1 MTYGNTMTARAFN
14 FHGIGQPGPGIPED
28 ERPYWISTTAFET
41 FLDIFTSYRDRRPIV
56 ITFDDGNL
64 SDIEIAAPLLAK
76 YRLDARFFVLTGRL
90 EQPGY
95 LSRGNVRDL
104 RDMGFKIGS
113 HGIDHVDW
121 AQQDTLGLHYE
132 LLRSRMVLEEL
143 LGQPVTEA
151 AIPFGRYRR
160 RVLKGLHTYGYR
172 AAWCSDGS
180 ATALEGFLRPRLS
193 IRDDTLPE
201 MIMRELDSGDR
212 AWRRWKQKLSM
223 TRKSLL

>member
-1 MTYGNTMTARAFN
+1 MKHMMTARAFN

-41 FLDIFTSYRDRRPIV
+41 FLDIFTSYRDRQPIV

-76 YRLDARFFVLTGRL
+76 RRLDARFFVLTGRL

-95 LSRGNVRDL
+95 LNRGNVRDL

-113 HGIDHVDW
+113 HGINHVDW
-121 AQQDTLGLHYE
+121 AQQDASGLHHE
-132 LLRSRMVLEEL
+132 LLQSRMVLEEL

-160 RVLKGLHTYGYR
+160 QVLKGLHTNGYR
-172 AAWCSDGS
+172 AAWSSDGS
-180 ATALEGFLRPRLS
+180 ATALEGFLRPRFS
-193 IRDDTLPE
+193 IRDDTPPE
-201 MIMRELDSGDR
+201 SIIRQLESEDR
-212 AWRRWKQKLSM
+212 LRHRWKQKLSI
-223 TRKSLL
+223 TRKSLF